1 MQSLAIWRTPWL
13 PSSPGGIAMFDMTTL
28 ATYLGACFLLA
39 IVPGPTVTVIIANAL
54 ARGTLAGLAIVLGTQ
69 LGVMTMILTVAFGM
83 QALVS
88 FMGWAFDW
96 IKLAGAAYLIWL
108 GFKMLRSRGDLG
120 QAQAVKNKSYAA
132 LVMEGFFVIWANPKA
147 LIFFGAFLP
156 QFVKLTAP
164 TFPQI
169 VLLGLFF
176 MLVAGSTD
184 SIYAIVAGRARGLL
198 SAARVK
204 AISRVSG
211 VILMCGGVWLALQKR
226 A

>member
-1 MQSLAIWRTPWL
+1 
-13 PSSPGGIAMFDMTTL
+13 MFDMTTL

-69 LGVMTMILTVAFGM
+69 IGVMTMILTVAFGM

-184 SIYAIVAGRARGLL
+184 SIYAVVAGRARGML
-198 SAARVK
+198 STARVR
-204 AISRVSG
+204 AVSRVSG

-226 A
+226 S